1 MPTALHHSSTP
12 SLQYSNTPI
21 GAKPL
26 VRFPLTAMI
35 LKAMLL
41 LPFAYLLGSVPWGVI
56 LTRIFSDADV
66 RASGSKNIGAYNV
79 FRVAGKRL
87 GLMTL
92 GGDLLKGAIPV
103 LVGISWLGVSDWK
116 GEMLVCLVALSAF
129 AGHLF
134 PVFLGFKGGK
144 GVATAA
150 GCFLVISPFVFLVC
164 VLVYVLVLCCWGHS
178 SAGSLS
184 ASAILPGAIM
194 ACYALGSHN
203 RLCPYHG
210 SAHIRSPC
218 RQHQAAT

>member
-1 MPTALHHSSTP
+1 MIL
-12 SLQYSNTPI
+12 
-21 GAKPL
+21 
-26 VRFPLTAMI
+26 RAMI
-35 LKAMLL
+35 L
-41 LPFAYLLGSVPWGVI
+41 LPAAYLLGSIPWGVI

-66 RASGSKNIGAYNV
+66 RTAGSKNIGAYNV

-92 GGDLLKGAIPV
+92 GGVLLKGAVPV
-103 LVGISWLGVSDWK
+103 FVGISWLGVSDWR
-116 GEMLVCLVALSAF
+116 GEALVCLVAFSAF

-164 VLVYVLVLCCWGHS
+164 MLVYVLVLCSSGYS

-184 ASAILPGAIM
+184 AATILPGAIWLATHSVPLTICAFLM
-194 ACYALGSHN
+194 AALIFVRHAEN
-203 RLCPYHG
+203 IKRLFEGTEH
-210 SAHIRSPC
+210 SSL
-218 RQHQAAT
+218 RQ

>member
-1 MPTALHHSSTP
+1 
-12 SLQYSNTPI
+12 
-21 GAKPL
+21 
-26 VRFPLTAMI
+26 MI
-35 LKAMLL
+35 LKTMLL

-56 LTRIFSDADV
+56 LTRIFCDVDV
-66 RASGSKNIGAYNV
+66 RSAGSKNMGAYNV

-103 LVGISWLGVSDWK
+103 LVGICWLGVSDWK
-116 GEMLVCLVALSAF
+116 GEVLVCLVALSAF

-164 VLVYVLVLCCWGHS
+164 VLAYVLVLCCWGYS

-184 ASAILPGAIM
+184 ATAVLPGAIWLATHSLPITGCAFIM
-194 ACYALGSHN
+194 ALLIFVRHADN
-203 RLCPYHG
+203 IKRLLEGTEP
-210 SAHIRSPC
+210 SSLRP
-218 RQHQAAT
+218 